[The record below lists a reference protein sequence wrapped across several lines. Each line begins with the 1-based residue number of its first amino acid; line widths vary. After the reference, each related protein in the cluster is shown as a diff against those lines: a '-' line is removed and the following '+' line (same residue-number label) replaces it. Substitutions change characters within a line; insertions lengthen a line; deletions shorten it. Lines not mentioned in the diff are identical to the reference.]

1 MVRPIIFALA
11 ENSGSL
17 KDVIGETFAE
27 RAGVAGS
34 VTLLGMVAIFVVL
47 ALLWGV
53 IEVLHRIL
61 NHDGKTETE
70 TAAPAPKKQPAP
82 RAEKPKK
89 APQSAKAAAATA
101 APTAT
106 DDGAL
111 VAVITAAV
119 AAAMAEEGYRGGFRV
134 VSFRRTPTRR
144 GGR

>member
-11 ENSGSL
+11 ENAGSL

-53 IEVLHRIL
+53 IEVLHRVL
-61 NHDGKTETE
+61 NLGGKTET
-70 TAAPAPKKQPAP
+70 TAPAPAPRKQPAP
-82 RAEKPKK
+82 RTEKPKK
-89 APQSAKAAAATA
+89 AATA
-101 APTAT
+101 VATAVPNVTVT

-119 AAAMAEEGYRGGFRV
+119 AAAMAEEGYQGGFRV